1 MVCQELNNKWMLA
14 GSNTTSVNNDND
26 DDDDDNYIIFHI
38 FLHSH
43 FTILITTS

>member
-1 MVCQELNNKWMLA
+1 MLV
-14 GSNTTSVNNDND
+14 GSYTTSVNNDNDDD

-43 FTILITTS
+43 FNFLITTS